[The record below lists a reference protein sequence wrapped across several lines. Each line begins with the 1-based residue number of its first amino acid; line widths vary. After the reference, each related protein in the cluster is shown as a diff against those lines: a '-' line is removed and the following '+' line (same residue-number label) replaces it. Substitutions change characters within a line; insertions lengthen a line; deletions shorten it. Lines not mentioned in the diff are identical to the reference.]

1 MLSAAHLPFQPACI
15 IMTLPAKGGF
25 QPRQGAPVRNR
36 RSREDSAWTF
46 PPASCFPPHPNGE
59 QPTSA
64 SAGSRSSGKVD
75 EEEVPR
81 RAAGLTPP
89 VAWQQPVAE
98 NREIS
103 GCLPDP
109 DHGLCLSLLNKRVP
123 HKTGG
128 QPPAQRA
135 SAVVL
140 SDERNSPGS
149 SVVVPPQADGGG
161 QPPPYCPQPTGGKTD
176 VRHCWLPGAP
186 CSPPHRL

>member
-1 MLSAAHLPFQPACI
+1 
-15 IMTLPAKGGF
+15 MTLPAKGGS

-36 RSREDSAWTF
+36 RAREDSAWTF

-123 HKTGG
+123 YKTGG

-149 SVVVPPQADGGG
+149 SVVVPPLGRQRRATSPLLPPTDRRENRCAALLATWGPV
-161 QPPPYCPQPTGGKTD
+161 QPPPSSLKD
-176 VRHCWLPGAP
+176 
-186 CSPPHRL
+186 